1 MAGIDWS
8 GGGGRGWR
16 TGTGLATSTG
26 AYSGFDTGN
35 IKYANV
41 GGVLSPPPPLGGM
54 TGLIIAANYLDPLA
68 DRVSNPTFL
77 SGVRSTGSL
86 HSSGTSGSPLS
97 PYARGHDIESVA
109 RGDARGLEDIANSTF
124 TGQSM
129 IIGGMEDRYAAG
141 IGGTGA
147 LAVSESGSGD
157 YRFMALRGPLVLHS
171 WGYDTYGKPVPNSRG
186 YSGDLTFQTGAYGL
200 WDTSKVADTGNTHQ
214 KGQSGLTDRFAP
226 NWLSDATNW
235 PVAPVDLRYDRA
247 RGVWTA
253 PPPYRLMKVKAIEP
267 IPAGSTGLVEVLSG
281 GDMYDKDG
289 VGFADIIS
297 IQPTGL
303 SSGSSGVP
311 LTGLR
316 TGLPPLINLDNFLG
330 NDIEKDDI
338 LVTHYDTYSCQHWP
352 LGGGG
357 GGGGGGGCDGAT
369 ENVSVVK
376 DIQCVGDILQ
386 AEYTTFRF
394 VSGCFKG
401 TLSGGGS

>member
-1 MAGIDWS
+1 
-8 GGGGRGWR
+8 
-16 TGTGLATSTG
+16 
-26 AYSGFDTGN
+26 
-35 IKYANV
+35 
-41 GGVLSPPPPLGGM
+41 
-54 TGLIIAANYLDPLA
+54 
-68 DRVSNPTFL
+68 
-77 SGVRSTGSL
+77 
-86 HSSGTSGSPLS
+86 
-97 PYARGHDIESVA
+97 
-109 RGDARGLEDIANSTF
+109 
-124 TGQSM
+124 
-129 IIGGMEDRYAAG
+129 
-141 IGGTGA
+141 
-147 LAVSESGSGD
+147 
-157 YRFMALRGPLVLHS
+157 MALRGPLVLHS